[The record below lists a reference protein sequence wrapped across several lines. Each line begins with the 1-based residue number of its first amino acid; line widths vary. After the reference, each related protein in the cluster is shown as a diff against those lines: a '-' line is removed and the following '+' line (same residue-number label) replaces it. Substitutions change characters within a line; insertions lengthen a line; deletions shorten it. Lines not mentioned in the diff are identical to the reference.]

1 MPAKNPYLSRRT
13 FLRLAAVGGAAGVMG
28 YAGHAQPTETGAEF
42 ITPETEATI
51 ERGLAYL
58 ARIQLDDGSFSDRLS
73 GAAVGVASL
82 AGLALMAGGHQPGR
96 GRYGRTVSRVV
107 DYLLAAG
114 AGNSGFLSPGD
125 AQAGLRSQNQ
135 QAMYSH
141 GFGCL
146 FLSEVC
152 GMLPEKARQKKVKGL
167 LEQAVAY
174 TVAARNKE
182 GGWRYEA
189 QPPVADVSVTVA
201 QMMAL
206 RAAKNAGVFVRKNV
220 VDDGVVYIR
229 GCQMPDGGFSYFK
242 GQGYSAFAR
251 SAAAIVGL
259 YSAGIYTGRDIDR
272 GLRYVQQFLPVR
284 QFASREIPRQHYY
297 YGQYYAALA
306 MWTAGGDYWA
316 QWFPAIRDEL
326 LSRARAGGGTWTDD
340 YGQAYATAMSLII
353 LQLPNNY
360 LPILQK

>member
-1 MPAKNPYLSRRT
+1 M
-13 FLRLAAVGGAAGVMG
+13 
-28 YAGHAQPTETGAEF
+28 
-42 ITPETEATI
+42 
-51 ERGLAYL
+51 AYL
-58 ARIQLDDGSFSDRLS
+58 DRAQLDDGSFTPAGRA
-73 GAAVGVASL
+73 GASVGIAAL

-107 DYLLAAG
+107 DYVLAAG
-114 AGNSGFLSPGD
+114 SANPPGFLTTPDSRG
-125 AQAGLRSQNQ
+125 GFGGGRNQ
-135 QAMYSH
+135 QGMYSH

-152 GMLPEKARQKKVKGL
+152 GMIPDPGRRKKVKEV

-174 TVAARNKE
+174 TIDAQNKE
-182 GGWRYEA
+182 GGWRYYPRE
-189 QPPVADVSVTVA
+189 PVADVSVTVA

-220 VDDGVVYIR
+220 VDAGVGYIH

-259 YSAGIYTGRDIDR
+259 YSAGVYTGRDIDR
-272 GLRYVQQFLPVR
+272 GLRYVRQYLPVR
-284 QFASREIPRQHYY
+284 QFSFREIPDQHYY

-306 MWTAGGDYWA
+306 MWTAGGDYWT
-316 QWFPAIRDEL
+316 QWFPAIRDDL
-326 LSRARAGGGTWTDD
+326 LGRARGGVWTDT
-340 YGQAYATAMSLII
+340 YHGPAYATAMSLIV